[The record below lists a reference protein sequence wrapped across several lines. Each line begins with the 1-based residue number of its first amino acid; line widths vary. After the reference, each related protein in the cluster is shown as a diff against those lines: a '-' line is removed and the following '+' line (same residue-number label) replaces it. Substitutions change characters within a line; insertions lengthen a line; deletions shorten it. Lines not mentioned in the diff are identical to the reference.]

1 MMAEQI
7 KIDFNKPLAPSI
19 HSGQASPVHGDQLLD
34 EERRI
39 MALIRAGRSN
49 ARQAREISE
58 LTGLRD
64 VEVRALIA
72 HLINI
77 HKVLIVSAT
86 SKPAGYYFPVNEDES
101 DAGAEQLVH
110 RIRALAI
117 RLKNVKRQTYEKIF
131 GQTNYLD
138 ELDKKAS

>member
-1 MMAEQI
+1 MAEQI
-7 KIDFNKPLAPSI
+7 IIDFNKALP
-19 HSGQASPVHGDQLLD
+19 SPVHGEDLQP
-34 EERRI
+34 EERRVLE
-39 MALIRAGRSN
+39 LIRSGRAG

-58 LTGLRD
+58 LTGIGD
-64 VEVRALIA
+64 VTVRSIIA
-72 HLINI
+72 HLVNA
-77 HKVLIVSAT
+77 HKILIVSAT
-86 SKPAGYYFPVNEDES
+86 SKPAGYYFPVNDEES

-110 RIRALAI
+110 RIRALAM

>member
-1 MMAEQI
+1 MAEQI
-7 KIDFNKPLAPSI
+7 IIDFNKPLPSPI
-19 HSGQASPVHGDQLLD
+19 HGEDLQPD
-34 EERRI
+34 ERRVLE
-39 MALIRAGRSN
+39 LIRSGRAG

-58 LTGLRD
+58 LTGIGD
-64 VEVRALIA
+64 VTVRSIIA
-72 HLINI
+72 HLVNA
-77 HKVLIVSAT
+77 HKILIVSAT
-86 SKPAGYYFPVNEDES
+86 SKPAGYYFPVNDEES

-110 RIRALAI
+110 RIRALAM

>member
-1 MMAEQI
+1 MPQQI
-7 KIDFNKPLAPSI
+7 VIDFSKALP
-19 HSGQASPVHGDQLLD
+19 SPVHGEDLQP
-34 EERRI
+34 EERRVLE
-39 MALIRAGRSN
+39 LIRSGRAG

-58 LTGLRD
+58 LTGIGD
-64 VEVRALIA
+64 VTVRSIIA
-72 HLINI
+72 HLVNA
-77 HKVLIVSAT
+77 HKILIVSAT
-86 SKPAGYYFPVNEDES
+86 SKPAGYYFPVNDEES

-110 RIRALAI
+110 RIRALAM